1 MTTREQKEGQAG
13 RGRSTADP
21 GGRHLW
27 RATLIFRLVT
37 MVVGMAYTLVI
48 GPLFEHST
56 GRWIVA
62 DAWVALRGALYVGNG
77 ALGYLYESTNIFVA
91 TPLLPIVLASMIFA
105 EQ

>member
-56 GRWIVA
+56 GRWN
-62 DAWVALRGALYVGNG
+62 RPRR
-77 ALGYLYESTNIFVA
+77 LGCAAGGLVRRQWR
-91 TPLLPIVLASMIFA
+91 PRLLI
-105 EQ
+105 